1 MLAKLAVAVCVAM
14 FSASVSAQAV
24 NPAQLLMPSPVSI
37 ALTVGQWLMT
47 RDNKRVFYIE
57 VQSQANSFDEARAEA
72 FRLAVE
78 QAVGTMIVSET
89 EVRNSRIV
97 RDDIITY
104 ASGYVD
110 RFEIVDRQD
119 VGNRVTIKMK
129 VWVAHSALANRLLNQ
144 SAGAGQVEGER
155 VHAQIQSFQ
164 QQRQAGDRLL
174 KTVLNDYPRRAFN
187 VTLLP
192 TKVVVDQSRTPHL
205 YIAFDLSW
213 NRGYLDALGEAVR
226 TINQR
231 TGCSAWLNN
240 CPHLQTVQVAM
251 PGYAA
256 NSQSWFDDD
265 VAWNLMHAQMIRSQ
279 PTIQVTIRN
288 TSGRE
293 VLKTCMSAPEL
304 DHSQYRPWY
313 FVDVGPG
320 RVQVNGARSKRFDGY
335 ISLANMPVN
344 QFDRV
349 EIDVIRNS
357 QCVN

>member
-1 MLAKLAVAVCVAM
+1 LALTTVAMLASTAQ
-14 FSASVSAQAV
+14 SQTVSPV
-24 NPAQLLMPSPVSI
+24 QLLMPSPVSI
-37 ALTVGQWLMT
+37 ALTVGQWMMA
-47 RDNKRVFYIE
+47 RDSRKVFYIE
-57 VQSQANSFDEARAEA
+57 VQSQANSFDAARNEG

-78 QAVGTMIVSET
+78 HAVGTMIVSET
-89 EVRNSRIV
+89 EVRNSRVV

-119 VGNRVTIKMK
+119 VGNRVTLKMK

-187 VTLLP
+187 VTVLP
-192 TKVVVDQSRTPHL
+192 TRVIVDQSRTPHL
-205 YIAFDLSW
+205 YIAFDMIW
-213 NRGYLDALGEAVR
+213 NRGYLNALGEAVR

-240 CPHLQTVQVAM
+240 CPHLQTVQVTM
-251 PGYAA
+251 PGYSS

-265 VAWNLMHAQMIRSQ
+265 AAWNIMHVEMLQSRPA
-279 PTIQVTIRN
+279 IQVTIRYQ
-288 TSGRE
+288 SGRE
-293 VLKTCMSAPEL
+293 QLKTCMTAPEL
-304 DHSQYRPWY
+304 DHSHYRPWY

-320 RVQVNGARSKRFDGY
+320 RVIVNGERSKRFDGY

-349 EIDVIRNS
+349 EIDVIRS
-357 QCVN
+357 GQCVNQK